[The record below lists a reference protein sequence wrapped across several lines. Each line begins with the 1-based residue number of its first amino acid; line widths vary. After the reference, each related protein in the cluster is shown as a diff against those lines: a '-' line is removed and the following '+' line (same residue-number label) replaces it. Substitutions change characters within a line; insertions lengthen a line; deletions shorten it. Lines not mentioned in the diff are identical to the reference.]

1 MSLEYCRSIIVRK
14 TWKKS
19 KNLNNSDFT
28 EVRGTHGVMRIKGE
42 KMEDVKYRDTLSL
55 SSPNIIGT
63 ASHEQLGGGGKQA
76 VCRGKI
82 GTLYRPLRP

>member
-19 KNLNNSDFT
+19 NHLNNSDFT

-42 KMEDVKYRDTLSL
+42 KREDVKYRDTLSFIDKKTHKNCL
-55 SSPNIIGT
+55 
-63 ASHEQLGGGGKQA
+63 
-76 VCRGKI
+76 
-82 GTLYRPLRP
+82 TLLVLELK